1 MIVII
6 YDGIRCVQLLSMP
19 NSPTRDDEQRER
31 GLGVLAA
38 GLLFAFQ
45 DELYARFEQAGHS
58 NITPPHGAVLAHLD
72 PGGTR
77 ATELAR
83 RSGRPKQLIG
93 RAIDELEQ
101 LGYVE
106 RRPEPGDRRA
116 KLIVPTPRGRQLI
129 QLSDGIIRDI
139 EKRPANALGPDAY
152 RNFKHALATVTETLT
167 APTSRRRP
175 PDGAE

>member
-1 MIVII
+1 MRIVLDV
-6 YDGIRCVQLLSMP
+6 YNLRNMATGRTS
-19 NSPTRDDEQRER
+19 NRQRER

-38 GLLFAFQ
+38 RLLFAFQ
-45 DELYARFEQAGHS
+45 DELYARLDEAGHGKL
-58 NITPPHGAVLAHLD
+58 TRPHGAVLAHLD
-72 PGGTR
+72 RDGTR

-116 KLIVPTPRGRQLI
+116 KLIVPTTLGHELI
-129 QLSDGIIRDI
+129 RISDAIIRDI
-139 EKRPANALGPDAY
+139 EQRPADALGHAAY
-152 RNFKHALATVTETLT
+152 HDFKQALGAVADTLT
-167 APTSRRRP
+167 EPATDEPASP
-175 PDGAE
+175 